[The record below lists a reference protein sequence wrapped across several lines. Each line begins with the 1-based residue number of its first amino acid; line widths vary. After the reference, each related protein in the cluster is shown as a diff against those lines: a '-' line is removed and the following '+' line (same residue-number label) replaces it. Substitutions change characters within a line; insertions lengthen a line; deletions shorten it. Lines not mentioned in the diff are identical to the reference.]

1 VSHFAP
7 LSYERVRD
15 VRKAEGDTDA
25 GTRGLHNAG
34 PGLER
39 RVAGPRASAQRRP
52 SKRSQS
58 MRFSIA
64 IALCL
69 TCGAAARAQTWQP
82 AGVLPTGGAPRLYA
96 AGVTHNG
103 TIYTIG
109 GTPWQNGADQDGV
122 VHKLAGGVW
131 YATAPLGG
139 LGPIIGEAAG
149 VDDLGRMVI
158 YGGYVDGDGGPGW
171 AAAPA
176 RAARIPATAT
186 GNTGS
191 TDSWQTIAPMPTP
204 AADGCAVY
212 DGLGR
217 ILVFGGINAAGNARL
232 TNVASY
238 DVASNT
244 WSDAA
249 VPDLPVALSGARAV
263 LGADGRVYVIG
274 GETGPI
280 GAGTT
285 QSSVYKLDLDSNT
298 WSTAA
303 SMSTPRKAFACTL
316 GADDFIYAIGGAN
329 DAGGTDTAEKL
340 FTPRCPSVTLQPT
353 SQAAWRNSLAGFSV
367 TVSGAAPF
375 TFQWRKDGA
384 DLVDGP
390 TGTGSTIS
398 GAATATLSI
407 RRPGDADAG
416 TYDVVISN
424 ACGAVASSGAV
435 LTLRNPP
442 TPDTHWTVTNIHP
455 VWADDG
461 SSAKGIANGRI
472 GGWATMTTTLPDGRV
487 MSLSHPILWDAA
499 LNPTDVTPG
508 GSVGGA
514 ILDAG
519 GDLLGWFWHTYQCYY
534 YGRWWTCAWQ
544 SAGFWSGD
552 PPVFQEVHLSG
563 AEYDAVAATDGTRM
577 VGTVTYEYTEDNYTS
592 YAYLWGPP
600 NYGGQSLHPSGAS
613 DSAANAIDGDQQYG
627 SILTPYPGPVVH
639 AAMWSGSGHSFV
651 DIHPAG
657 YFTLRRQRR
666 QRWSGG
672 RNGVARRHA
681 ARRLVG
687 RRRVPRPEPA
697 RQRVEQPG
705 RGGRGHP
712 GRLRSRRGGA
722 VGRHARVVH
731 RPRRIR
737 ASGNHRQWRVGR

>member
-1 VSHFAP
+1 MSHFAP

-217 ILVFGGINAAGNARL
+217 ILVFGGINAAGNA
-232 TNVASY
+232 
-238 DVASNT
+238 
-244 WSDAA
+244 
-249 VPDLPVALSGARAV
+249 
-263 LGADGRVYVIG
+263 AD
-274 GETGPI
+274 E
-280 GAGTT
+280 
-285 QSSVYKLDLDSNT
+285 
-298 WSTAA
+298 
-303 SMSTPRKAFACTL
+303 
-316 GADDFIYAIGGAN
+316 
-329 DAGGTDTAEKL
+329 
-340 FTPRCPSVTLQPT
+340 
-353 SQAAWRNSLAGFSV
+353 
-367 TVSGAAPF
+367 
-375 TFQWRKDGA
+375 
-384 DLVDGP
+384 
-390 TGTGSTIS
+390 
-398 GAATATLSI
+398 
-407 RRPGDADAG
+407 
-416 TYDVVISN
+416 
-424 ACGAVASSGAV
+424 
-435 LTLRNPP
+435 
-442 TPDTHWTVTNIHP
+442 
-455 VWADDG
+455 
-461 SSAKGIANGRI
+461 
-472 GGWATMTTTLPDGRV
+472 
-487 MSLSHPILWDAA
+487 
-499 LNPTDVTPG
+499 
-508 GSVGGA
+508 
-514 ILDAG
+514 
-519 GDLLGWFWHTYQCYY
+519 
-534 YGRWWTCAWQ
+534 
-544 SAGFWSGD
+544 
-552 PPVFQEVHLSG
+552 
-563 AEYDAVAATDGTRM
+563 
-577 VGTVTYEYTEDNYTS
+577 
-592 YAYLWGPP
+592 
-600 NYGGQSLHPSGAS
+600 
-613 DSAANAIDGDQQYG
+613 
-627 SILTPYPGPVVH
+627 
-639 AAMWSGSGHSFV
+639 
-651 DIHPAG
+651 
-657 YFTLRRQRR
+657 RRQ
-666 QRWSGG
+666 
-672 RNGVARRHA
+672 
-681 ARRLVG
+681 L
-687 RRRVPRPEPA
+687 
-697 RQRVEQPG
+697 
-705 RGGRGHP
+705 
-712 GRLRSRRGGA
+712 
-722 VGRHARVVH
+722 
-731 RPRRIR
+731 
-737 ASGNHRQWRVGR
+737 